1 MEIDEM
7 PHESGRVEN
16 IDPPWQNSATVA
28 LQLYFMQVY
37 DGEDYKY
44 AIGPDGFAR
53 TFMGMFGD
61 PWARDLTVLPGSLR
75 QPEMQL
81 PFPKKTQSGHI
92 PVGHTPAGG
101 APVSLGRRLTS
112 RPHWRPRVVL
122 RLTISR
128 WR

>member
-1 MEIDEM
+1 M

-81 PFPKKTQSGHI
+81 PFPKKHNLVIYRWAT
-92 PVGHTPAGG
+92 
-101 APVSLGRRLTS
+101 
-112 RPHWRPRVVL
+112 L
-122 RLTISR
+122 RLGGHR
-128 WR
+128 